1 MRREK
6 KKRGRKEEKPYIDQ
20 FGGGKVRLREGIEE
34 ESVQMSLI
42 YASVK

>member
-1 MRREK
+1 MKK
-6 KKRGRKEEKPYIDQ
+6 KKRKEGRKEEKPYIDQ